1 MLNIKGS
8 QILAIMPTKYTVTLT
23 TLGTSSV
30 IVLPKPVVD
39 GFNLGKGHRLELIV
53 KDDGIYIPL
62 TEQPLDGAAPDES
75 RLDGNE

>member
-1 MLNIKGS
+1 
-8 QILAIMPTKYTVTLT
+8 MPTKYTVTVT

-39 GFNLGKGHRLELIV
+39 GFNLGKGHKLELIV

-62 TEQPLDGAAPDES
+62 EEQISQNSENDTAIHGITQK
-75 RLDGNE
+75 